1 MKKLWLSI
9 VAVTLLG
16 LGFSS
21 GAEAHPLDE
30 LLGQFSTF
38 SSNTDTFNRFIYLG
52 FTHILPLGLDHILF
66 VLGLFLLNPAWR
78 PLLWQVTAFTI
89 AHSITLAM
97 AIFGVFELPGYIVE
111 PIIALSITF
120 IAIENIV
127 TTDLKPWRPLV
138 VFIFG
143 LIHGLGFAGVLS
155 ELGLPEGQEWIAL
168 VAFNVGV
175 EFGQLAVIALALAAV
190 WFFRKETWYRARVAI
205 PASVAIGAVG
215 LFWFVERVGLGL

>member
-1 MKKLWLSI
+1 MKKLSLSFFAVMLI
-9 VAVTLLG
+9 VLG
-16 LGFSS
+16 MTS
-21 GAEAHPLDE
+21 GAQAHPLDE
-30 LLGQFSTF
+30 LLGQFSNIT
-38 SSNTDTFNRFIYLG
+38 SSFDTFNEFIYLG

-89 AHSITLAM
+89 AHTITLGM
-97 AIFGVFELPGYIVE
+97 SIFGLVSLPGYIVE

-127 TTDLKPWRPLV
+127 TTDLKPWRPIV
-138 VFIFG
+138 VFVFG
-143 LIHGLGFAGVLS
+143 LIHGLGFAGVLM

-168 VAFNVGV
+168 VAFNIGV

-190 WFFRKETWYRARVAI
+190 WFFRKESWYRSRVTI

-215 LFWFVERVGLGL
+215 LFWFVERVGLSL